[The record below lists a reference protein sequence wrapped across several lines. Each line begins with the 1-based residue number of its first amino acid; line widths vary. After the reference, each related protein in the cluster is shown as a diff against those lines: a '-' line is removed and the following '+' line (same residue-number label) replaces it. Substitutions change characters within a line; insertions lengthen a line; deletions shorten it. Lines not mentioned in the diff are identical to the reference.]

1 MEYLGYNKYRIKV
14 EWSGRI
20 TKRKRQFLRK
30 FTPRLP
36 GPSPH
41 TSYCEPRT
49 YQPVE
54 SQSYQPVDSQS
65 HQPVES
71 QSYQPFEPPPTRQG
85 HEPISPPRTP
95 RDISH
100 PDSPTS
106 PSFETPPS
114 SPVHNPEAYTNG
126 PEPETSQNLE
136 TPTIPRRSTQ
146 VSRPPEKLAY
156 DKDFKVIMKP
166 VVNPAQRRVG
176 KGVAKEIVTHQP
188 SYY

>member
-1 MEYLGYNKYRIKV
+1 MGESQRERGSFFESLH
-14 EWSGRI
+14 
-20 TKRKRQFLRK
+20 
-30 FTPRLP
+30 P
-36 GPSPH
+36 GHQDYQVQAH
-41 TSYCEPRT
+41 TQVICEPRT
-49 YQPVE
+49 
-54 SQSYQPVDSQS
+54 YQPVDSQS

-85 HEPISPPRTP
+85 HEPMSPPRTP
-95 RDISH
+95 RDVSY
-100 PDSPTS
+100 PASPTS

-126 PEPETSQNLE
+126 PEPETSQNFE

-166 VVNPAQRRVG
+166 VVNPA
-176 KGVAKEIVTHQP
+176 
-188 SYY
+188 